1 MSNILKSVYFNVDM
15 QDKHIIDSNDLME
28 KIVPEL
34 QAAQQQE
41 EEPFTFHPIQLGQ
54 PLDQSTQDFSDGL
67 SVIHMDE
74 VREEERRK
82 LSKEITEE
90 TKEQVQLLLDGAHA
104 EADEILAKAKEEAE
118 QIRSSAEEE
127 GRAAG
132 MEMGFAK
139 AREQAQEMERQLQ
152 QTVSVKLQEIEEQ
165 KEQME
170 PFFAG
175 LVADLVEKITGI
187 ACKEKQDVIV
197 HLIRKALQNIEK
209 PKQITL
215 RVSKDDM
222 AVVSHHKNEL
232 KEDAGDAL
240 EFDIVEDASLQA
252 NQCMIETESKIVD
265 CSLDAQLENLRNQI
279 KLLAM

>member
-41 EEPFTFHPIQLGQ
+41 EEPFTFNPIRLGQ

-67 SVIHMDE
+67 SVIHMDD

-132 MEMGFAK
+132 MEMGLAK

-209 PKQITL
+209 PKQVTL
-215 RVSKDDM
+215 RVSKEDM